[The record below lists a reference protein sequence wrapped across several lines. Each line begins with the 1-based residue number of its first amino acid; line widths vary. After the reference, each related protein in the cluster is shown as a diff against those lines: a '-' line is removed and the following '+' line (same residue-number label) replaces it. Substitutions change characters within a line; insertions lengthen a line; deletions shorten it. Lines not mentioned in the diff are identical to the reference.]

1 MKITGIEIN
10 VSKLFSKDELL
21 QELKENGESDNAL
34 VPVRNR
40 YYEEFGNELIWYYPL
55 SDGDFSGCAIV
66 VVKEGFLRL
75 PYDYIEKF
83 EHEIFEPESAMLLD
97 KDHFENFIENWKKY
111 SDDLMNAFGDMLNIV
126 KEK

>member
-1 MKITGIEIN
+1 MKINGIEID

-21 QELKENGESDNAL
+21 QELKENGESDSAL

-55 SDGDFSGCAIV
+55 SDGDFSGCVIV

-75 PYDYIEKF
+75 PYDYMEKF
-83 EHEIFEPESAMLLD
+83 EHEIFELESAMLLD
-97 KDHFENFIENWKKY
+97 EDHLESFIDNWKIY
-111 SDDLMNAFGDMLNIV
+111 SDNLLGALGDMVNIV
-126 KEK
+126 KAK